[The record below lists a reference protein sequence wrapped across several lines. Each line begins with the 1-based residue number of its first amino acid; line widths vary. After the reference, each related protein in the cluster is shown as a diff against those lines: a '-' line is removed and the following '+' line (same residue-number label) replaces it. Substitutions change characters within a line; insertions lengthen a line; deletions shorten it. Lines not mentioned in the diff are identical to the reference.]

1 MAGPLFNLGSLF
13 RQIDETSV
21 DVEELFHM
29 LNTKPRVK
37 EKEDAKDFEWK
48 GGKIEINNLGFK
60 HYDYDQSKTKADS
73 SKKKEE

>member
-1 MAGPLFNLGSLF
+1 MGSLF

-37 EKEDAKDFEWK
+37 EKDDAKDFEWK
-48 GGKIEINNLGFK
+48 EGKIEINNLGFK
-60 HYDYDQSKTKADS
+60 HYDYDQKVKNSDGETK
-73 SKKKEE
+73 KQVI